1 MLDSSLLCSSSLLI
15 VVLFTL
21 STAMAVDLAKQG
33 WMSRKEDEVNLVLE
47 SASSQLVEQFEQ
59 QKKEAV
65 EKAVGEAQV
74 KTAVIM
80 LPKSFHYSPY
90 PTCCRKALH
99 SFFHSIIQWLFP
111 AKLYRIPQEV
121 FPLYFWLFP
130 V

>member
-33 WMSRKEDEVNLVLE
+33 WMSRKEDEMNQVLE

-65 EKAVGEAQV
+65 EKAVGEARV
-74 KTAVIM
+74 KTAVVT
-80 LPKSFHYSPY
+80 L
-90 PTCCRKALH
+90 L
-99 SFFHSIIQWLFP
+99 
-111 AKLYRIPQEV
+111 
-121 FPLYFWLFP
+121 
-130 V
+130 

>member
-15 VVLFTL
+15 VVLLTL

-47 SASSQLVEQFEQ
+47 SASSQLVERFEQ

-74 KTAVIM
+74 DSSYNASK
-80 LPKSFHYSPY
+80 
-90 PTCCRKALH
+90 
-99 SFFHSIIQWLFP
+99 II
-111 AKLYRIPQEV
+111 
-121 FPLYFWLFP
+121 PLLTLSHLLS
-130 V
+130 

>member
-15 VVLFTL
+15 VVLFTV

-33 WMSRKEDEVNLVLE
+33 WMSRKEDEVNQVLE

-74 KTAVIM
+74 KTTVVT
-80 LPKSFHYSPY
+80 LLKSFHYSPY

-99 SFFHSIIQWLFP
+99 SFFIVLFNGCFLP
-111 AKLYRIPQEV
+111 NYIEFLRKCSR
-121 FPLYFWLFP
+121 
-130 V
+130 

>member
-33 WMSRKEDEVNLVLE
+33 WMSRKEDEVNQVLE

-65 EKAVGEAQV
+65 EKAVGEARV
-74 KTAVIM
+74 KTAVVT
-80 LPKSFHYSPY
+80 L
-90 PTCCRKALH
+90 L
-99 SFFHSIIQWLFP
+99 
-111 AKLYRIPQEV
+111 
-121 FPLYFWLFP
+121 
-130 V
+130 